1 MSVIPALVV
10 QAVLE
15 LVEESGQPVH
25 IRAFPAWVRVER
37 RREHARGAGMGDD
50 AVDLPADLVELCP
63 RGIEFA
69 LVRELLRP
77 PAGIRHAVFPVHA
90 RGTAHGEDCRTV
102 ELKDLAARQA
112 PNRRSIRQALRQ
124 PAVPRFHGT
133 LLPVVEAL
141 VVAVDEQHR
150 VGARL
155 QPGDVGAFLG
165 REVPWKA
172 KVTGDDE
179 VVVARQTIP
188 KLPVAELLHVK
199 PTVDVACH
207 ISRHRIAA
215 SLLYAAS
222 SRSTCL
228 SPVSLTHQGHFTR
241 PHGSSTPANHSFSSS
256 RLTGE
261 CPLAS
266 QPTS

>member
-1 MSVIPALVV
+1 
-10 QAVLE
+10 
-15 LVEESGQPVH
+15 
-25 IRAFPAWVRVER
+25 
-37 RREHARGAGMGDD
+37 MGDD
-50 AVDLPADLVELCP
+50 EVDLPADLVEPCP
-63 RGIEFA
+63 RGIEIA

-77 PAGIRHAVFPVHA
+77 PAGIGHAVFPVHA
-90 RGTAHGEDCRTV
+90 RGTAHGEDRRAV
-102 ELKDLAARQA
+102 ELEDLPAHEAAD
-112 PNRRSIRQALRQ
+112 RRSIRQALRQ

-141 VVAVDEQHR
+141 VVAIHEENR

-155 QPGDVGAFLG
+155 EPSDVSAFLG
-165 REVPWKA
+165 REIPRKA
-172 KVTGDDE
+172 KVAGDDE
-179 VVVARQTIP
+179 VVVAGKAIP
-188 KLPVAELLHVK
+188 KLPVAELLHVE
-199 PTVDVACH
+199 PTVDVARH
-207 ISRHRIAA
+207 IDRHRIAS

-241 PHGSSTPANHSFSSS
+241 PHGSSTPANHSLSSS

>member
-1 MSVIPALVV
+1 
-10 QAVLE
+10 
-15 LVEESGQPVH
+15 
-25 IRAFPAWVRVER
+25 
-37 RREHARGAGMGDD
+37 MGDD
-50 AVDLPADLVELCP
+50 AVGLPADLVEPCP

-112 PNRRSIRQALRQ
+112 PNGRGVRQALRQ
-124 PAVPRFHGT
+124 PAVPRLHGA
-133 LLPVVEAL
+133 LRPMVEAL

-150 VGARL
+150 VGTRL

-165 REVPWKA
+165 REVPRKA
-172 KVTGDDE
+172 KVAGDDE
-179 VVVARQTIP
+179 IVVAGKTVA
-188 KLPVAELLHVK
+188 KLPVAELLHVE
-199 PTVDVACH
+199 PTVDVARH
-207 ISRHRIAA
+207 IDRHRIA
-215 SLLYAAS
+215 SFLLYAAS

-241 PHGSSTPANHSFSSS
+241 PHGSSTPANHSLSPS

-261 CPLAS
+261 YPLAS